1 MRIRKY
7 DVYSLNLFGYLNKNP
22 QLQECLKW
30 NKKFI
35 NQKIID
41 EANPDVSELLNN
53 KIVKYLYNKDKR
65 LACDFIRAYLIA
77 YKNDTYKCF
86 LDLDAALLNN
96 DFVDYDCIKANIIS
110 VGQNHVS
117 LAFIKGI
124 DLCKYIVSYISNNY
138 KTYLND
144 SELFYECHNYY
155 GICQIGNFTDE
166 LSKKYYF
173 SKVVS
178 NFNNVLIKPT
188 SSLKDYIEKKDE
200 PYTVWVPSNINTK
213 EKLIKYLGWEPN
225 IIE

>member
-1 MRIRKY
+1 MKIRIY
-7 DVYSLNLFGYLNKNP
+7 DVYSLNLFGYLNRNP

-41 EANPDVSELLNN
+41 EDNPDVSELLNN
-53 KIVKYLYNKDKR
+53 KIVKHLYNKDKR

-77 YKNDTYKCF
+77 YKNNIYKCF

-96 DFVDYDCIKANIIS
+96 DFVDYDCIKANSIS
-110 VGQNHVS
+110 MGQNHVS

-124 DLCKYIVSYISNNY
+124 DLCKYIVNYISNNY
-138 KTYLND
+138 KTYLGD
-144 SELFYECHNYY
+144 FKLFYECNNYY
-155 GICQIGNFTDE
+155 EICQIGNFTHD

-173 SKVVS
+173 NEAVKDFDFT
-178 NFNNVLIKPT
+178 NILIKPT
-188 SSLKDYIEKKDE
+188 NLADYIKKNE